1 MAQLG
6 RASRWAG
13 TWRDELMSEADI
25 AHGERGW
32 REATWA
38 AQLSFDKDKQ
48 LKVAMNGLNMTDE
61 GIKEWSTWFLQYSAT
76 LGHGHTAL
84 RATLVDFAENQLT
97 SAGAATLLK
106 TFSTCGISVYVLKLH
121 HNLIKE
127 AGCFADYFRTCD
139 GCLQELHLSH
149 NSLDAKAS
157 AVIVAAAASAKGED
171 GMPCYPRRSGA
182 RGSVPLWLRLE
193 KNNIDDGEFSAIMDG
208 TMTNQLCSARSK
220 WCTPH
225 CCAAKVPPAVHA
237 KNLGNQRRQTDAA
250 EQDDSAA
257 SGEFFLKLLAK
268 SAQPVSGDT
277 ETKECTMADTASN
290 VATGSDSALPEG
302 WERAEIERWDP
313 DVGRWLRGVIDI
325 PPAVEPRSSLP
336 KAQQEKLTMGLKAL
350 IGIGQRSD
358 GDMEMLNGLEGV
370 TPAVSSKQGSKSRR
384 ASQPSVANA
393 RQAQQAP
400 NLMRLLREEGF
411 RIREAAAPGLNPQ
424 APEFRP
430 TPKAIRPAKG
440 QAKAKDGRARAA
452 RETWNRYPLA
462 TSSATSAEDALD
474 LSATR
479 FLSAGLRDPEPLK
492 VALPAEMQFGKDS
505 LNECAESTGVE
516 SNAAAWSV
524 RKDSSIKEDDETQD
538 ASSGVDDVTSTTS
551 AAVETADSTEDTM
564 GPEMSKSETGKS
576 IRQYN
581 AV

>member
-1 MAQLG
+1 
-6 RASRWAG
+6 
-13 TWRDELMSEADI
+13 
-25 AHGERGW
+25 
-32 REATWA
+32 
-38 AQLSFDKDKQ
+38 
-48 LKVAMNGLNMTDE
+48 
-61 GIKEWSTWFLQYSAT
+61 
-76 LGHGHTAL
+76 
-84 RATLVDFAENQLT
+84 
-97 SAGAATLLK
+97 
-106 TFSTCGISVYVLKLH
+106 
-121 HNLIKE
+121 
-127 AGCFADYFRTCD
+127 
-139 GCLQELHLSH
+139 
-149 NSLDAKAS
+149 
-157 AVIVAAAASAKGED
+157 
-171 GMPCYPRRSGA
+171 
-182 RGSVPLWLRLE
+182 
-193 KNNIDDGEFSAIMDG
+193 
-208 TMTNQLCSARSK
+208 
-220 WCTPH
+220 
-225 CCAAKVPPAVHA
+225 
-237 KNLGNQRRQTDAA
+237 
-250 EQDDSAA
+250 
-257 SGEFFLKLLAK
+257 
-268 SAQPVSGDT
+268 
-277 ETKECTMADTASN
+277 MADTASN
-290 VATGSDSALPEG
+290 VATGSNSALPEG

-411 RIREAAAPGLNPQ
+411 RIGEAAAPGLNPQ